1 MVRCH
6 DAIQTHTLEKNFL
19 TTRMLN
25 LTLSATLD
33 VKQYITKL
41 QQSKHLGTKKEHL
54 EIREAWHHVCVQAGR
69 VKSHVEQVPAL
80 LCPASQSAAFGAGL
94 AQAGSQ
100 ATLMARLL
108 VPPFQHNPTSA

>member
-6 DAIQTHTLEKNFL
+6 DAIRTHTLEKNFL

-54 EIREAWHHVCVQAGR
+54 EIQEAWHHVCVREGR

-108 VPPFQHNPTSA
+108 VPPFQHNPASA